1 MNEPDR
7 IEEALKKME
16 PGAVPPHLMA
26 RLTAARP
33 QSHSGSRDSRWRSVV
48 FRWLAPVVASAC
60 VAVATFSLLDH
71 NRRADESSAP
81 SPVAVAENRPV
92 PVESQDF
99 LVAARPVGIVV
110 APNQRPYRI
119 MDVEWLEY
127 ETVRSASG
135 GPAIHTATKRRD
147 VVPVALELY

>member
-1 MNEPDR
+1 MSGPDR
-7 IEEALKKME
+7 IEEGLKKLE
-16 PGAVPPHLMA
+16 PGALPPHLMA

-33 QSHSGSRDSRWRSVV
+33 QPVSAGKDSRWHDVL
-48 FRWLAPVVASAC
+48 FRWLLPVVASAC
-60 VAVATFSLLDH
+60 VAVGTFFWLEH
-71 NRRADESSAP
+71 NRRADESGDPGS
-81 SPVAVAENRPV
+81 VASVENRSV

-127 ETVRSASG
+127 ETVRSAGG

>member
-7 IEEALKKME
+7 IEEALKKLD
-16 PGAVPPHLMA
+16 PSALSPQLMA

-33 QSHSGSRDSRWRSVV
+33 QPRSGGEDSRWRGVL
-48 FRWLAPVVASAC
+48 FRWLLPVVASAC
-60 VAVATFSLLDH
+60 VAIVTFFWLEQ
-71 NRRADESSAP
+71 NRRPDEAGDP
-81 SPVAVAENRPV
+81 SPVAVADNRPV

-127 ETVRSASG
+127 ETVRSESG

-147 VVPVALELY
+147 VVPVALDLY

>member
-1 MNEPDR
+1 VNEPDR

-16 PGAVPPHLMA
+16 PGAVPPQLMA

-33 QSHSGSRDSRWRSVV
+33 QPRSASGDFHWRGVL
-48 FRWLAPVVASAC
+48 FRWLIPVAASAC
-60 VAVATFSLLDH
+60 VAVATFFLLEH
-71 NRRADESSAP
+71 NRRTAESSDPQPAA
-81 SPVAVAENRPV
+81 AVENRSV

>member
-1 MNEPDR
+1 VNGPDR
-7 IEEALKKME
+7 IEEALRKME
-16 PGAVPPHLMA
+16 PGAVPPHLIA

-33 QSHSGSRDSRWRSVV
+33 QPRSAGGYSRWRGVF
-48 FRWLAPVVASAC
+48 FRWLLPVAASAC
-60 VAVATFSLLDH
+60 VAVGTFSWLEH
-71 NRRADESSAP
+71 SRRAEEPGDPIPA
-81 SPVAVAENRPV
+81 AVAENRSV

-99 LVAARPVGIVV
+99 LLAARPVGIVV

-127 ETVRSASG
+127 ETVRSTSG

>member
-1 MNEPDR
+1 VNGPDR
-7 IEEALKKME
+7 IEEALRKME

-33 QSHSGSRDSRWRSVV
+33 QLRSASEDSRWRGVL
-48 FRWLAPVVASAC
+48 FRWLLPVAASAC
-60 VAVATFSLLDH
+60 VAVGTFLWLEH
-71 NRRADESSAP
+71 NRRSEEPGDPIPA
-81 SPVAVAENRPV
+81 AVAENRSV

-99 LVAARPVGIVV
+99 LLAARPVGIVV

-127 ETVRSASG
+127 ETVRSPVG

>member
-7 IEEALKKME
+7 VEEALKKLQPSE
-16 PGAVPPHLMA
+16 LPPHLMA

-33 QSHSGSRDSRWRSVV
+33 QAAQQDSEAGWRGII
-48 FRWLAPVVASAC
+48 FRWLLPLAASAC
-60 VAVATFSLLDH
+60 VAVVTFFFLE
-71 NRRADESSAP
+71 R
-81 SPVAVAENRPV
+81 NRPAAGPDHADV
-92 PVESQDF
+92 AIEQEPQRVESQEF

-127 ETVRSASG
+127 ETVRAG
-135 GPAIHTATKRRD
+135 ADGPLLHTATKRRD
-147 VVPVALELY
+147 VVPVALEVY